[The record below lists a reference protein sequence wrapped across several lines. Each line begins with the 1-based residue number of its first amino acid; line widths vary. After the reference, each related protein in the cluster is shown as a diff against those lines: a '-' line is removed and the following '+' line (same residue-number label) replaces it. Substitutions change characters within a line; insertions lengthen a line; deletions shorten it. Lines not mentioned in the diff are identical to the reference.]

1 MKKIAAFV
9 GATAQIARVYDKETL
24 DRLFAAY
31 DFLEAGR
38 ILTKEELLAHPNAGQ
53 VQYLFSTWG
62 MPTFT
67 NEEIRTGLPAAE
79 AVFYG
84 AGSVQYFARE
94 FLEEGVAVFSAWA
107 ANGVPVAEYT
117 FAQIILA
124 ATGFFG
130 RLHVPGSGNVWP
142 NRADAGWP
150 GNYETKIGIIG
161 AGMIGKMVIERLHT
175 LDRCEVLVFDPFLP
189 ADKAAELGVTKCDL
203 ATLFRECDVISNH
216 LANNAQTV
224 GMLNGAL
231 FDTMKP
237 WATFINT
244 GRGAQV
250 VEDDMI
256 AALNDVPTRTA
267 VLDVTFPE
275 PPVAESPLYTMKNVY
290 LTPHI
295 AGSLGNEVHRM
306 AAYMA
311 EEAEAFTAGK
321 PTRYSVTLKM
331 LETMA

>member
-1 MKKIAAFV
+1 MKKLAAFV
-9 GATAQIARVYDKETL
+9 GSAQQVANVYDTETL
-24 DRLFAAY
+24 TRLHDAY
-31 DFLEAGR
+31 DFIEDGR
-38 ILTKEELLAHPNAGQ
+38 TLTKEELLASPDAAG

-62 MPTFT
+62 MPHFT
-67 NEEIRTGLPAAE
+67 NDEIRTGLPAAE
-79 AVFYG
+79 ALFYG
-84 AGSVQYFARE
+84 AGSVQQFARE

-130 RLHVPGSGNVWP
+130 RLHVPGSGNTWP
-142 NRADAGWP
+142 NKPDAGYP

-203 ATLFRECDVISNH
+203 PTLFRECDVISNH
-216 LANNAQTV
+216 LANNPQTV

-237 WATFINT
+237 YATFINT

-250 VEDDMI
+250 VEEDMI
-256 AALNDVPTRTA
+256 AALNAVPTRAA

-311 EEAEAFTAGK
+311 EEAQSFTNGT